1 MEWERRVL
9 IRTAKPGDGPS
20 LLDLT
25 RRCPMEAAVS
35 LAIEREP
42 DFFALSRARGSART
56 LVAEVDGRLAGC
68 VSVARRAAW
77 VEARPAEVTYVADL
91 KVAPTHR
98 SVGLGGRLVA
108 AVLEEEARLGPAPLL
123 ATLAAGNRPVARLA
137 GRHVGTRGLI
147 GSVDV
152 ACLQLFAARAPRDAG
167 LEIGRAR
174 PEDETELAA
183 LLDGFY
189 RERQFAPVFADGGLQ
204 EILRRSPGLTL
215 HDHFVARRDGRI
227 VATVALWDQGAFK
240 RIRLLRVTPMLRVG
254 LRVIGVAARVFPLPV
269 PPPPGKLLRLAFL
282 RHPAHVPGAGA
293 ALAALLRAATR
304 YALAVGHHFAV
315 LTAPRGDPLTRCAR
329 GIPRLSYRY
338 RLLVGATAPLAAP
351 PALTGRVVFDDA
363 ALS

>member
-1 MEWERRVL
+1 MLVRPAVSS
-9 IRTAKPGDGPS
+9 DGAS
-20 LLDLT
+20 LLDLA
-25 RRCPMEAAVS
+25 RRCPMQGAVS

-42 DFFALSRARGSART
+42 DFLALSRARGRVRT
-56 LVAEVDGRLAGC
+56 LVAEVDGRGVGC
-68 VSVARRAAW
+68 VSIARRAAW
-77 VEARPAEVTYVADL
+77 VDGRRADVTYVADL

-98 SVGLGGRLVA
+98 GAGLGARLVE
-108 AVLEEEARLGPAPLL
+108 AVLEGEAGQCPAPLL
-123 ATLAAGNRPVARLA
+123 ATLAVGNNPVDRLA
-137 GRHVGTRGLI
+137 GRYAASNGLI
-147 GSVDV
+147 ASVDV
-152 ACLQLFAARAPRDAG
+152 ACLQLFAARAPRAAG

-204 EILRRSPGLTL
+204 EILDRSPGLTL

-227 VATVALWDQGAFK
+227 LATVALWDQAGFK
-240 RIRLLRVTPMLRVG
+240 RIRVLRVTPMLRLG
-254 LRVIGVAARVFPLPV
+254 LRAIGIAARVFPLPV
-269 PPPPGKLLRLAFL
+269 PPPPGELLRLAFL
-282 RHPAHVPGAGA
+282 RHPAHLPGARA

-304 YALAVGHHFAV
+304 YAFAVGHHFAV
-315 LTAPRGDPLTRCAR
+315 LTAPRGDPLTRCVR